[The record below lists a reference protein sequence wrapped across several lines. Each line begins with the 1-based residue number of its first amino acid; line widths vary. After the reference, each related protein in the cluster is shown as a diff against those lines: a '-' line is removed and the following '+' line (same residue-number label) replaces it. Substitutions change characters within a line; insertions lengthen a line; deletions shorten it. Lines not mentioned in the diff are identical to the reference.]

1 MEEFS
6 KIMDMQKA
14 KGVKRFA
21 YKEGAKDRSGGA
33 KNFSWEHLITKG
45 PTKKKIEW
53 TPEER
58 DEYLGALK
66 NWTNFWGKDIES
78 GGSRQVIARADSPLG
93 FATIEANGRNYKEL
107 GGSYIEMPGIS
118 RPNKVDVNTDAN
130 KLGK

>member
-6 KIMDMQKA
+6 KIMDMQKT

-53 TPEER
+53 TPEEV
-58 DEYLGALK
+58 E
-66 NWTNFWGKDIES
+66 
-78 GGSRQVIARADSPLG
+78 
-93 FATIEANGRNYKEL
+93 
-107 GGSYIEMPGIS
+107 
-118 RPNKVDVNTDAN
+118 
-130 KLGK
+130 